1 MKRLLVVAMVLSVA
15 LSSCKVEKKEEK
27 SATNTIEVQKIE
39 YTSFGE
45 NITDAD
51 AISADEMRAK
61 FKNLKAGDTLN
72 VKFASTIN
80 EVCKKK
86 GCWMKLDLGE
96 EQESMVRFKDYGFFM
111 PLNADAKEVVVNG
124 KAYVTEISV
133 DELQHYAKDAGKS
146 EEEIAQITEP
156 KYTYAFE
163 ADGVLMKK

>member
-1 MKRLLVVAMVLSVA
+1 MKRLLVFAMVLSVA

-27 SATNTIEVQKIE
+27 STTDTTEVQKIE
-39 YTSFGE
+39 YASFGE
-45 NITDAD
+45 KITDAD

-61 FKNLKAGDTLN
+61 FKNLKAGDTLS

-146 EEEIAQITEP
+146 EEEIAKITEP

>member
-1 MKRLLVVAMVLSVA
+1 MKRLLVFAMVLSVA
-15 LSSCKVEKKEEK
+15 FIACKVEKKSETSDVNNSEE
-27 SATNTIEVQKIE
+27 QKIE
-39 YTSFGE
+39 YASFGDE
-45 NITDAD
+45 ITDAN
-51 AISADEMRAK
+51 AISAEEMRTR
-61 FKNLKAGDTLN
+61 FKNLKKGDTLN
-72 VKFASTIN
+72 IKFTSTIN

-111 PLNADAKEVVVNG
+111 PLNADNKEVVVNG
-124 KAYVTEISV
+124 KAFVTEISV

-146 EEEIAQITEP
+146 EEEIAKITEP

>member
-1 MKRLLVVAMVLSVA
+1 MKRLLVFAMVLSVA
-15 LSSCKVEKKEEK
+15 FISCKVEKNGETSGANNTKE
-27 SATNTIEVQKIE
+27 QKVE
-39 YTSFGE
+39 YALFGE
-45 NITDAD
+45 EITDTD
-51 AISADEMRAK
+51 VVSADEMRTK
-61 FKNLKAGDTLN
+61 FKSLKKGDTLN
-72 VKFASTIN
+72 VKFTSTIN

-111 PLNADAKEVVVNG
+111 PLNADNKEVVVNG
-124 KAYVTEISV
+124 KAFVTEISV

-146 EEEIAQITEP
+146 EEEIAKITEP

>member
-1 MKRLLVVAMVLSVA
+1 MKRLLVFAMVLSVA

-27 SATNTIEVQKIE
+27 STTNDTEVQKIE
-39 YTSFGE
+39 YASFGE
-45 NITDAD
+45 KITDTD
-51 AISADEMRAK
+51 AISADEMRLK

-124 KAYVTEISV
+124 KAFVTEISV

-146 EEEIAQITEP
+146 EEEIAKITEP

>member
-1 MKRLLVVAMVLSVA
+1 MKRLLVFAMVLSVVFI
-15 LSSCKVEKKEEK
+15 SCKVEKKDETSNANNIKE
-27 SATNTIEVQKIE
+27 QKIE
-39 YTSFGE
+39 YASFGDD
-45 NITDAD
+45 ITDVD
-51 AISADEMRAK
+51 AISAEEMRTK
-61 FKNLKAGDTLN
+61 FKNLKKGDTLS
-72 VKFASTIN
+72 VKFTSTIN

-111 PLNADAKEVVVNG
+111 PLNADNKEVVVNG
-124 KAYVTEISV
+124 KAFVTEISV

-146 EEEIAQITEP
+146 EEEIAKITEP

>member
-1 MKRLLVVAMVLSVA
+1 MKRLLVFAMVLSIAFV
-15 LSSCKVEKKEEK
+15 SCKVENKKETTEANNIK
-27 SATNTIEVQKIE
+27 EQKVE
-39 YTSFGE
+39 YVSFGE
-45 NITDAD
+45 EITDAD
-51 AISADEMRAK
+51 VVSAEEMRTK
-61 FKNLKAGDTLN
+61 FKNLKKGDTLS
-72 VKFASTIN
+72 VKFTSTIN

-111 PLNADAKEVVVNG
+111 PLNADNKEVVVNG
-124 KAYVTEISV
+124 KAFVTEISI

-146 EEEIAQITEP
+146 EEEIAKITEP

>member
-1 MKRLLVVAMVLSVA
+1 MKRLLVFAMVLSVA
-15 LSSCKVEKKEEK
+15 FIACKVEKKSETSDVNNSEE
-27 SATNTIEVQKIE
+27 QKIE
-39 YTSFGE
+39 YASFGDE
-45 NITDAD
+45 ITDTN
-51 AISADEMRAK
+51 AISAEEMRTK
-61 FKNLKAGDTLN
+61 FKNLKKGDTLN
-72 VKFASTIN
+72 IKFTSTIN

-111 PLNADAKEVVVNG
+111 PLNADNKEVVVNG
-124 KAYVTEISV
+124 KAFVTEISV

-146 EEEIAQITEP
+146 EEEIAKITEP

>member
-27 SATNTIEVQKIE
+27 SATNTTEVQKIE
-39 YTSFGE
+39 YASFGE
-45 NITDAD
+45 KITDAD

>member
-1 MKRLLVVAMVLSVA
+1 MIALVGSVVLT
-15 LSSCKVEKKEEK
+15 SCKTEKKDVKTSEK
-27 SATNTIEVQKIE
+27 EVKVE
-39 YTSFGE
+39 YMSFGE
-45 NITDAD
+45 AITNEE
-51 AISADEMRAK
+51 AISADEMRVK
-61 FKNLKAGDTLN
+61 YENLKAGDTLN
-72 VKFASTIN
+72 IKYASTIN

-96 EQESMVRFKDYGFFM
+96 EKESMVRFKDYGFFM
-111 PLNADAKEVVVNG
+111 PLNADSKEVVVNG
-124 KAYVTEISV
+124 KAFVTEISV